1 MLIDPFQ
8 RKISYIRVSVTD
20 RCDFRCVYC
29 MSEDMEFLPKKD
41 VLSLEELDRLCN
53 AFIDL
58 GVKKLRITGGEP
70 LVRKNIMQLFNTLGK
85 KLRYGLEELT
95 LTTNGSQLTRYAKNL
110 FDSGVR
116 RINVSLDSL
125 DKNKFKKITRIGD
138 FDKVIRGIMTAKKA
152 GLKIKINT
160 VALKGIND
168 NEILDLVNWC
178 GKNKFK
184 KITRIGELDK
194 VINGIMAA
202 KKAGLK
208 IKINTV
214 ALKGINDNEILNLV
228 NWCGENKFSLTFIEV
243 MPMGEIGEK
252 RSDQYMPL
260 TEVKSLIQTK
270 YSLTEDSL
278 RTGGPARYVH
288 CHETDQKIGFIT
300 PHTHNFCELCNRVR
314 ITCTGEMYMCLG
326 QQDKADLKTPLR
338 KSENDQTLKNVIY
351 EAISR
356 KPKGHDFVIDRK
368 ENEQFVPRHMNVTG
382 G

>member
-8 RKISYIRVSVTD
+8 RKISYVRVSVTD

-53 AFIDL
+53 TFIDL

-70 LVRKNIMQLFNTLGK
+70 LVRKNIMHLFKSLGK
-85 KLRYGLEELT
+85 KLGKGLEELT
-95 LTTNGSQLTRYAKNL
+95 LTTNGSQLTRYSKDL
-110 FDSGVR
+110 FDSGIR
-116 RINVSLDSL
+116 RINISLDSL
-125 DKNKFKKITRIGD
+125 DKNKFKRITRIGD
-138 FDKVIRGIMTAKKA
+138 FDKVIQ
-152 GLKIKINT
+152 
-160 VALKGIND
+160 
-168 NEILDLVNWC
+168 
-178 GKNKFK
+178 
-184 KITRIGELDK
+184 
-194 VINGIMAA
+194 GIMAA

-214 ALKGINDNEILNLV
+214 ALKGINDNEILDLV
-228 NWCGENKFSLTFIEV
+228 HWCGENKFALTFIEV
-243 MPMGEIGEK
+243 MPMGEMGEK
-252 RSDQYMPL
+252 RADQYMPL
-260 TEVKSLIQTK
+260 TDVRNLIQTK
-270 YSLTEDSL
+270 YSLTDDPL

-300 PHTHNFCELCNRVR
+300 PHTHNFCEMCNRVR

-338 KSENDQTLKNVIY
+338 KSENNQLLKNAIY

-356 KPKGHDFVIDRK
+356 KPKGHDFVIERK
-368 ENEQFVPRHMNVTG
+368 QDEKFVPRHMNVTG

>member
-1 MLIDPFQ
+1 MLIDTFQ

-53 AFIDL
+53 TFIDL

-70 LVRKNIMQLFNTLGK
+70 LVRKNIMQLFSTLGNK
-85 KLRYGLEELT
+85 IGQGLEELT
-95 LTTNGSQLTRYAKNL
+95 LTTNGSQLARYAKDL
-110 FDSGVR
+110 FDNGVK

-138 FDKVIRGIMTAKKA
+138 FDKVVKGIMAAKNA

-178 GKNKFK
+178 G
-184 KITRIGELDK
+184 
-194 VINGIMAA
+194 
-202 KKAGLK
+202 
-208 IKINTV
+208 
-214 ALKGINDNEILNLV
+214 
-228 NWCGENKFSLTFIEV
+228 ENKFALTFIEV

-252 RSDQYMPL
+252 RIDQYMPL
-260 TEVKSLIQTK
+260 TEVRSLIKTR
-270 YSLTEDSL
+270 YSITDDPLK
-278 RTGGPARYVH
+278 TGGPAKYVH

-300 PHTHNFCELCNRVR
+300 PLTHNFCEACNRVR
-314 ITCTGEMYMCLG
+314 ITCTGKMYMCLG
-326 QQDKADLKTPLR
+326 QEDKEDLKKPLR
-338 KSENDQTLKNVIY
+338 ESENNDLLKKAIY
-351 EAISR
+351 KAILR
-356 KPKGHDFVIDRK
+356 KPKGHDFVIERK
-368 ENEQFVPRHMNVTG
+368 KDEKFVPRHMNVTG

>member
-8 RKISYIRVSVTD
+8 RKISYVRVSVTD
-20 RCDFRCVYC
+20 RCDFRCTYC
-29 MSEDMEFLPKKD
+29 MNEDMDFLPKKD

-53 AFIDL
+53 TFIDL

-70 LVRKNIMQLFNTLGK
+70 LVRKNIMQLFSNLGK
-85 KLRYGLEELT
+85 KLGQGLEELT
-95 LTTNGSQLTRYAKNL
+95 LTTNGSQLDRYAKDL
-110 FDSGVR
+110 FENGVR

-125 DKNKFKKITRIGD
+125 EKKKFKKITRIGD
-138 FDKVIRGIMTAKKA
+138 LDKVINGIMVAKKA
-152 GLKIKINT
+152 GLKIKIN
-160 VALKGIND
+160 A
-168 NEILDLVNWC
+168 
-178 GKNKFK
+178 
-184 KITRIGELDK
+184 
-194 VINGIMAA
+194 
-202 KKAGLK
+202 
-208 IKINTV
+208 V

-228 NWCGENKFSLTFIEV
+228 NWCGENKFALTFIEV

-252 RSDQYMPL
+252 RADQYMPL

-270 YSLTEDSL
+270 YSITEDSL

-338 KSENDQTLKNVIY
+338 NSENNQLLKNAIY

-356 KPKGHDFVIDRK
+356 KPKGHDFVIERK

>member
-1 MLIDPFQ
+1 MLIDSFQ
-8 RKISYIRVSVTD
+8 RKISYLRVSVTD
-20 RCDFRCVYC
+20 RCDFRCSYC

-41 VLSLEELDRLCN
+41 VLSLEELERLCN
-53 AFIDL
+53 TFIDL

-70 LVRKNIMQLFNTLGK
+70 LVRKNIMQLFNNLGK
-85 KLRYGLEELT
+85 KLGKEFEELT
-95 LTTNGSQLTRYAKNL
+95 LTTNGSQLDRYAKDL
-110 FDSGVR
+110 LGAGVR
-116 RINVSLDSL
+116 RINISLDSL
-125 DKNKFKKITRIGD
+125 NKNKFKKITRNGD
-138 FDKVIRGIMTAKKA
+138 FDKVIKGIMTAKKA

-168 NEILDLVNWC
+168 D
-178 GKNKFK
+178 
-184 KITRIGELDK
+184 
-194 VINGIMAA
+194 
-202 KKAGLK
+202 
-208 IKINTV
+208 
-214 ALKGINDNEILNLV
+214 EILNLV

-252 RSDQYMPL
+252 RIDQYMPL
-260 TEVKSLIQTK
+260 KEVRNLIKKK
-270 YSLTEDSL
+270 YSISEDSF
-278 RTGGPARYVH
+278 RSAGPARYVH

-338 KSENDQTLKNVIY
+338 KSENNQLLKDVIY

-356 KPKGHDFVIDRK
+356 KPKGHDFVIEREK
-368 ENEQFVPRHMNVTG
+368 NEFFVPRHMNVTG

>member
-1 MLIDPFQ
+1 MLIDSFE
-8 RKISYIRVSVTD
+8 RKISYLRVSVTD
-20 RCDFRCVYC
+20 RCDFRCTYC

-53 AFIDL
+53 TFIDL

-70 LVRKNIMQLFNTLGK
+70 LVRKNIMELFKNLGK
-85 KLRYGLEELT
+85 KLDKGLEELT
-95 LTTNGSQLTRYAKNL
+95 LTTNGSQLDRYAEDL
-110 FDSGVR
+110 LSAGVR
-116 RINVSLDSL
+116 RINISLDSL
-125 DKNKFKKITRIGD
+125 NKKKFKNITRNGD
-138 FDKVIRGIMTAKKA
+138 FDKVIK
-152 GLKIKINT
+152 
-160 VALKGIND
+160 
-168 NEILDLVNWC
+168 
-178 GKNKFK
+178 
-184 KITRIGELDK
+184 
-194 VINGIMAA
+194 GIMAA

-214 ALKGINDNEILNLV
+214 ALKGVNDDEILKLV

-252 RSDQYMPL
+252 RIDQYMPL
-260 TEVKSLIQTK
+260 TEVRNLIQKK
-270 YSLTEDSL
+270 YSISEDSL
-278 RTGGPARYVH
+278 RTAGPARYVH

-338 KSENDQTLKNVIY
+338 KSENNQLLKDVIY

-356 KPKGHDFVIDRK
+356 KPKGHDFIIDRK
-368 ENEQFVPRHMNVTG
+368 ENENFVPRNMNVTG

>member
-1 MLIDPFQ
+1 MLIDPFK
-8 RKISYIRVSVTD
+8 RKISYVRVSVTD
-20 RCDFRCVYC
+20 RCDFRCTYC

-53 AFIDL
+53 TFIDL

-70 LVRKNIMQLFNTLGK
+70 LVRKNIMQLFSNLGK
-85 KLRYGLEELT
+85 KLGQGLEELT
-95 LTTNGSQLTRYAKNL
+95 LTTNGSQLDRYAKDL
-110 FDSGVR
+110 FDNGVR

-125 DKNKFKKITRIGD
+125 EKNKFKKITRIGD
-138 FDKVIRGIMTAKKA
+138 LDKVINGIMVAKKA
-152 GLKIKINT
+152 GLKIKIN
-160 VALKGIND
+160 A
-168 NEILDLVNWC
+168 
-178 GKNKFK
+178 
-184 KITRIGELDK
+184 
-194 VINGIMAA
+194 
-202 KKAGLK
+202 
-208 IKINTV
+208 V

-338 KSENDQTLKNVIY
+338 KSENDQLLKDVIY

-356 KPKGHDFVIDRK
+356 KQKGHDFEIDREK
-368 ENEQFVPRHMNVTG
+368 EEKFVPRHMNITG

>member
-1 MLIDPFQ
+1 MLVDPFQ
-8 RKISYIRVSVTD
+8 RKISYVRISVTD
-20 RCDFRCVYC
+20 RCDFRCTYC
-29 MSEDMEFLPKKD
+29 MSEEMQFLPKKD
-41 VLSLEELDRLCN
+41 LLSLEELDRLCST
-53 AFIDL
+53 FIDL

-70 LVRKNIMQLFNTLGK
+70 LVRKNIMQLFSNLGK
-85 KLRYGLEELT
+85 KLGQGLEELT
-95 LTTNGSQLTRYAKNL
+95 LTTNGSQLDRYAKDL
-110 FDSGVR
+110 FYNGVR
-116 RINVSLDSL
+116 RVNVSLDSL
-125 DKNKFKKITRIGD
+125 EKKKFKKITRIG
-138 FDKVIRGIMTAKKA
+138 
-152 GLKIKINT
+152 N
-160 VALKGIND
+160 
-168 NEILDLVNWC
+168 
-178 GKNKFK
+178 
-184 KITRIGELDK
+184 LDK
-194 VINGIMAA
+194 VINGIMVA

-228 NWCGENKFSLTFIEV
+228 NWCGENKFALTFIEV

-252 RSDQYMPL
+252 RADQYMPL

-300 PHTHNFCELCNRVR
+300 PLTHNFCELCNRVR
-314 ITCTGEMYMCLG
+314 ITCTGDMYMCLG

-338 KSENDQTLKNVIY
+338 KSENDQLLKHIIY

-356 KPKGHDFVIDRK
+356 KPKGHDFVIERK

>member
-1 MLIDPFQ
+1 MLIDPFK
-8 RKISYIRVSVTD
+8 RKISYVRVSVTD
-20 RCDFRCVYC
+20 RCDFRCTYC
-29 MSEDMEFLPKKD
+29 MSEDMDFLPKKD

-53 AFIDL
+53 TFIDL

-70 LVRKNIMQLFNTLGK
+70 LVRKNIMQLFSNLGK
-85 KLRYGLEELT
+85 KLGQGLEELT
-95 LTTNGSQLTRYAKNL
+95 LTTNGSQLDRYAKDL
-110 FDSGVR
+110 FENGVR

-125 DKNKFKKITRIGD
+125 EKNKFKKITRIGD
-138 FDKVIRGIMTAKKA
+138 LDKVINGIMVAKKA
-152 GLKIKINT
+152 GLKIKIN
-160 VALKGIND
+160 A
-168 NEILDLVNWC
+168 
-178 GKNKFK
+178 
-184 KITRIGELDK
+184 
-194 VINGIMAA
+194 
-202 KKAGLK
+202 
-208 IKINTV
+208 V

-252 RSDQYMPL
+252 RADQYMPL

-338 KSENDQTLKNVIY
+338 KSENDQLLKDVIY

-356 KPKGHDFVIDRK
+356 KPKGHDFVIERK
-368 ENEQFVPRHMNVTG
+368 QDEKFVPRHMNVTG

>member
-1 MLIDPFQ
+1 MLIDPFK
-8 RKISYIRVSVTD
+8 RKISYVRVSVTD

-29 MSEDMEFLPKKD
+29 MSEDMDFLPKKE

-53 AFIDL
+53 TFIDL

-70 LVRKNIMQLFNTLGK
+70 LVRKNIMKLFSNLGK
-85 KLRYGLEELT
+85 KLGHGLEELT
-95 LTTNGSQLTRYAKNL
+95 LTTNGSQLDRYAKDL
-110 FDSGVR
+110 FDNGVR

-125 DKNKFKKITRIGD
+125 EKNKFRKITRIGD
-138 FDKVIRGIMTAKKA
+138 
-152 GLKIKINT
+152 
-160 VALKGIND
+160 
-168 NEILDLVNWC
+168 
-178 GKNKFK
+178 
-184 KITRIGELDK
+184 LDK

-214 ALKGINDNEILNLV
+214 ALKEINDNEILNLV

-243 MPMGEIGEK
+243 MPMGAIGEK
-252 RSDQYMPL
+252 RADQYMPL

-270 YSLTEDSL
+270 YSITEDSL

-338 KSENDQTLKNVIY
+338 KSENDQLLKDVIY

-356 KPKGHDFVIDRK
+356 KPKGHDFVIERK

>member
-8 RKISYIRVSVTD
+8 RKISYVRVSVTD
-20 RCDFRCVYC
+20 RCDFRCTYC
-29 MSEDMEFLPKKD
+29 MSEDMDFLPKKD

-53 AFIDL
+53 TFIDL

-70 LVRKNIMQLFNTLGK
+70 LVRKNIMQLFSNLGK
-85 KLRYGLEELT
+85 KLGQGLEELT
-95 LTTNGSQLTRYAKNL
+95 LTTNGSQLDRYAKDL
-110 FDSGVR
+110 FDNGVR

-125 DKNKFKKITRIGD
+125 DKD
-138 FDKVIRGIMTAKKA
+138 
-152 GLKIKINT
+152 
-160 VALKGIND
+160 
-168 NEILDLVNWC
+168 
-178 GKNKFK
+178 KFK

-194 VINGIMAA
+194 VINGIMTA
-202 KKAGLK
+202 KKTGLK

-214 ALKGINDNEILNLV
+214 ALKGINENEILNLV

-252 RSDQYMPL
+252 RADQYMPL

-270 YSLTEDSL
+270 YSITEDSL

-326 QQDKADLKTPLR
+326 QQDKADLKSPLR
-338 KSENDQTLKNVIY
+338 KSENDQLLKDVIY
-351 EAISR
+351 EAILR
-356 KPKGHDFVIDRK
+356 KPKGHDFVIERK

>member
-8 RKISYIRVSVTD
+8 RKISYVRVSVTD
-20 RCDFRCVYC
+20 RCDFRCTYC
-29 MSEDMEFLPKKD
+29 MSEDMDFLPKKD

-53 AFIDL
+53 TFIDL

-70 LVRKNIMQLFNTLGK
+70 LVRKNIMQLFSNLGK
-85 KLRYGLEELT
+85 KLGQGLEELT
-95 LTTNGSQLTRYAKNL
+95 LTTNGSQLGRYAKDL
-110 FDSGVR
+110 FDTGVR

-125 DKNKFKKITRIGD
+125 EKNKFKKITRIGD
-138 FDKVIRGIMTAKKA
+138 LDKVINGIMVAKKA

-160 VALKGIND
+160 VALK
-168 NEILDLVNWC
+168 E
-178 GKNKFK
+178 
-184 KITRIGELDK
+184 
-194 VINGIMAA
+194 
-202 KKAGLK
+202 
-208 IKINTV
+208 
-214 ALKGINDNEILNLV
+214 INDNEILNLV

-243 MPMGEIGEK
+243 MPMGAIGEK
-252 RSDQYMPL
+252 RADQYMPL

-270 YSLTEDSL
+270 YSITEDSL

-314 ITCTGEMYMCLG
+314 ITCTGQMYMCLG

-338 KSENDQTLKNVIY
+338 KSENDQLLKHVIY

-356 KPKGHDFVIDRK
+356 KPKGHDFVIERRQDEK
-368 ENEQFVPRHMNVTG
+368 FVPRHMNVTG

>member
-1 MLIDPFQ
+1 
-8 RKISYIRVSVTD
+8 
-20 RCDFRCVYC
+20 

-53 AFIDL
+53 TFIDL

-70 LVRKNIMQLFNTLGK
+70 LVRKNIMQLFKNLGK
-85 KLRYGLEELT
+85 KLGKGLDELT
-95 LTTNGSQLTRYAKNL
+95 LTTNGSQLDRYAKDL
-110 FDSGVR
+110 LSTGVR
-116 RINVSLDSL
+116 RINISLDSL
-125 DKNKFKKITRIGD
+125 NKNKFKTITRNGD
-138 FDKVIRGIMTAKKA
+138 FNKVIRGIMKAKKV

-168 NEILDLVNWC
+168 DEIL
-178 GKNKFK
+178 K
-184 KITRIGELDK
+184 
-194 VINGIMAA
+194 
-202 KKAGLK
+202 
-208 IKINTV
+208 
-214 ALKGINDNEILNLV
+214 LV

-252 RSDQYMPL
+252 RIDQYMPL
-260 TEVKSLIQTK
+260 TEVRNLIQKK
-270 YSLTEDSL
+270 YSISEDSF
-278 RTGGPARYVH
+278 RTAGPARYVH

-314 ITCTGEMYMCLG
+314 ITSTGEMYMCLG

-338 KSENDQTLKNVIY
+338 KSENNQLLKDVIY

-356 KPKGHDFVIDRK
+356 KPKGHDFIIDRK
-368 ENEQFVPRHMNVTG
+368 ENENFVPRNMNVTG

>member
-1 MLIDPFQ
+1 MLIDSFQ
-8 RKISYIRVSVTD
+8 RKISYVRVSVTD
-20 RCDFRCVYC
+20 RCDFRCTYC

-53 AFIDL
+53 TFIDL

-70 LVRKNIMQLFNTLGK
+70 LVRKNIMQLFSNLGK
-85 KLRYGLEELT
+85 KLGHGLEELT
-95 LTTNGSQLTRYAKNL
+95 LTTNGSQLGRYAKDL
-110 FDSGVR
+110 FDNGVR

-125 DKNKFKKITRIGD
+125 NKDKFRKITRIGD
-138 FDKVIRGIMTAKKA
+138 FDKVVSGIMVAKKA

-160 VALKGIND
+160 VALK
-168 NEILDLVNWC
+168 E
-178 GKNKFK
+178 
-184 KITRIGELDK
+184 
-194 VINGIMAA
+194 
-202 KKAGLK
+202 
-208 IKINTV
+208 
-214 ALKGINDNEILNLV
+214 INDNEILNLV

-243 MPMGEIGEK
+243 MPMGAIGEK
-252 RSDQYMPL
+252 RANQYMPL

-270 YSLTEDSL
+270 YSITEDSL

-314 ITCTGEMYMCLG
+314 ITCTGKMYMCLG

-338 KSENDQTLKNVIY
+338 KSENDQLLKDVIY

-356 KPKGHDFVIDRK
+356 KPKGHDFVIERK
-368 ENEQFVPRHMNVTG
+368 ENEKFVPRHMSVTG

>member
-1 MLIDPFQ
+1 MLIDSFQ

-53 AFIDL
+53 TFIDL

-70 LVRKNIMQLFNTLGK
+70 LVRKNIMQLFSNLGNK
-85 KLRYGLEELT
+85 IGQGLEELT
-95 LTTNGSQLTRYAKNL
+95 LTTNGSQLARYAKDL
-110 FDSGVR
+110 FDNKVK

-125 DKNKFKKITRIGD
+125 NKNKFKKITRNSD
-138 FDKVIRGIMTAKKA
+138 FNKVVKGIMAAKNA

-178 GKNKFK
+178 G
-184 KITRIGELDK
+184 
-194 VINGIMAA
+194 
-202 KKAGLK
+202 
-208 IKINTV
+208 
-214 ALKGINDNEILNLV
+214 
-228 NWCGENKFSLTFIEV
+228 ENKFALTFIEV

-252 RSDQYMPL
+252 RIDQYMPL
-260 TEVKSLIQTK
+260 TEVRSLIKTR
-270 YSLTEDSL
+270 YSITDDPLK
-278 RTGGPARYVH
+278 TGGPAKYVH

-300 PHTHNFCELCNRVR
+300 PLTHNFCEACNRVR
-314 ITCTGEMYMCLG
+314 ITCTGKMYMCLG
-326 QQDKADLKTPLR
+326 QEDKEDLKKPLR
-338 KSENDQTLKNVIY
+338 ESENNDLLKKVIY
-351 EAISR
+351 KAILR
-356 KPKGHDFVIDRK
+356 KPKGHDFIIERK
-368 ENEQFVPRHMNVTG
+368 KDEKFVPRHMNVTG

>member
-20 RCDFRCVYC
+20 RCDFRCTYC
-29 MSEDMEFLPKKD
+29 MSEDMKFLPKKD
-41 VLSLEELDRLCN
+41 VLSLEELDRICN
-53 AFIDL
+53 TFIDL

-70 LVRKNIMQLFNTLGK
+70 LVRKNVMQLFSSLGK
-85 KLRYGLEELT
+85 KLGHGLEELT
-95 LTTNGSQLTRYAKNL
+95 LTTNGSQLDRYAKDL
-110 FDSGVR
+110 FNSGVR
-116 RINVSLDSL
+116 RINISLDSL
-125 DKNKFKKITRIGD
+125 DKSKFKRITRNGD
-138 FDKVIRGIMTAKKA
+138 FNKVIRGIMTAKKI

-168 NEILDLVNWC
+168 DEIL
-178 GKNKFK
+178 K
-184 KITRIGELDK
+184 
-194 VINGIMAA
+194 
-202 KKAGLK
+202 
-208 IKINTV
+208 
-214 ALKGINDNEILNLV
+214 LV

-252 RSDQYMPL
+252 RIDQYMPL
-260 TEVKSLIQTK
+260 TEVKSLIQKK
-270 YSLTEDSL
+270 YSITNDSL
-278 RTGGPARYVH
+278 RTAGPARYVH

-338 KSENDQTLKNVIY
+338 KSENNQLLKDVIY

-356 KPKGHDFVIDRK
+356 KPKGHDFVIERK
-368 ENEQFVPRHMNVTG
+368 ENKNFVPRHMNVTG

>member
-1 MLIDPFQ
+1 MLIDPFK
-8 RKISYIRVSVTD
+8 RKISYVRVSVTD
-20 RCDFRCVYC
+20 RCDFRCTYC

-53 AFIDL
+53 TFIDL

-70 LVRKNIMQLFNTLGK
+70 LVRKNIMQLFSNLGK
-85 KLRYGLEELT
+85 KLGQGLEELT
-95 LTTNGSQLTRYAKNL
+95 LTTNGSQLDRYAKDL
-110 FDSGVR
+110 FDNGVR

-125 DKNKFKKITRIGD
+125 EKNKFKKITRIGD
-138 FDKVIRGIMTAKKA
+138 LDKVINGIMVAKKA
-152 GLKIKINT
+152 GLKIKIN
-160 VALKGIND
+160 A
-168 NEILDLVNWC
+168 
-178 GKNKFK
+178 
-184 KITRIGELDK
+184 
-194 VINGIMAA
+194 
-202 KKAGLK
+202 
-208 IKINTV
+208 V

-252 RSDQYMPL
+252 RADQYMPL

-314 ITCTGEMYMCLG
+314 VTCTGEMYMCLG

-338 KSENDQTLKNVIY
+338 KSENDQLLKDVIY

-356 KPKGHDFVIDRK
+356 KPKGHDFVIERK

>member
-1 MLIDPFQ
+1 MLIDPFK
-8 RKISYIRVSVTD
+8 RKISYVRVSVTD
-20 RCDFRCVYC
+20 RCDFRCTYC

-53 AFIDL
+53 TFIDL

-70 LVRKNIMQLFNTLGK
+70 LVRKNIMQLFSNLGK
-85 KLRYGLEELT
+85 KLGQGLEELT
-95 LTTNGSQLTRYAKNL
+95 LTTNGSQLDRYAEDL
-110 FDSGVR
+110 FENGVR

-125 DKNKFKKITRIGD
+125 EKNKFKKITRIGD
-138 FDKVIRGIMTAKKA
+138 LDKVINGIMVAKKA
-152 GLKIKINT
+152 GLKIKIN
-160 VALKGIND
+160 A
-168 NEILDLVNWC
+168 
-178 GKNKFK
+178 
-184 KITRIGELDK
+184 
-194 VINGIMAA
+194 
-202 KKAGLK
+202 
-208 IKINTV
+208 V

-252 RSDQYMPL
+252 RADQYMPL

-326 QQDKADLKTPLR
+326 QQDKADLKIPLR
-338 KSENDQTLKNVIY
+338 KSENDQLLKDVIY

-356 KPKGHDFVIDRK
+356 KPKGHDFVIERK
-368 ENEQFVPRHMNVTG
+368 ENEQFVPRHMNITG

>member
-1 MLIDPFQ
+1 MLIDSFQ

-53 AFIDL
+53 IFIDL

-70 LVRKNIMQLFNTLGK
+70 LVRKNIMQLFSNLGNK
-85 KLRYGLEELT
+85 IGQGLEELT
-95 LTTNGSQLTRYAKNL
+95 LTTNGSQLARYAKDL
-110 FDSGVR
+110 FDNKVK

-125 DKNKFKKITRIGD
+125 DKNKFKKITRNSD
-138 FDKVIRGIMTAKKA
+138 FNKVVKGIMAAKNA

-178 GKNKFK
+178 G
-184 KITRIGELDK
+184 
-194 VINGIMAA
+194 
-202 KKAGLK
+202 
-208 IKINTV
+208 
-214 ALKGINDNEILNLV
+214 
-228 NWCGENKFSLTFIEV
+228 ENKFALTFIEV

-252 RSDQYMPL
+252 RIDQYMPL
-260 TEVKSLIQTK
+260 TEVRSLIKTR
-270 YSLTEDSL
+270 YSITDDPLK
-278 RTGGPARYVH
+278 TGGPAKYVH

-300 PHTHNFCELCNRVR
+300 PLTHNFCEACNRVR
-314 ITCTGEMYMCLG
+314 ITCTGKMYMCLG
-326 QQDKADLKTPLR
+326 QEDKEDLKKPLR
-338 KSENDQTLKNVIY
+338 ESENNDLLKKVIY
-351 EAISR
+351 KAILR
-356 KPKGHDFVIDRK
+356 KPKGHDFVIERK
-368 ENEQFVPRHMNVTG
+368 KDEKFVPRHMNVTG

>member
-1 MLIDPFQ
+1 MLIDSFQ

-53 AFIDL
+53 TFIDL

-70 LVRKNIMQLFNTLGK
+70 LVRKNIMQLFSNLGNK
-85 KLRYGLEELT
+85 IGQGLEELT
-95 LTTNGSQLTRYAKNL
+95 LTTNGSQLARYAKDL
-110 FDSGVR
+110 FDNKVK

-125 DKNKFKKITRIGD
+125 DKNKFKKITRNSD
-138 FDKVIRGIMTAKKA
+138 FNKVVKGIMAAKNA

-178 GKNKFK
+178 G
-184 KITRIGELDK
+184 
-194 VINGIMAA
+194 
-202 KKAGLK
+202 
-208 IKINTV
+208 
-214 ALKGINDNEILNLV
+214 
-228 NWCGENKFSLTFIEV
+228 ENKFALTFIEV

-252 RSDQYMPL
+252 RIDQYMPL
-260 TEVKSLIQTK
+260 TEVRSLIKTR
-270 YSLTEDSL
+270 YSITDDPLK
-278 RTGGPARYVH
+278 TGGPAKYVH

-300 PHTHNFCELCNRVR
+300 PLTHNFCEACNRVR
-314 ITCTGEMYMCLG
+314 ITCTGKMYMCLG
-326 QQDKADLKTPLR
+326 QEDREDLKKPLR
-338 KSENDQTLKNVIY
+338 ESENDDLLKKAIY
-351 EAISR
+351 KAILK
-356 KPKGHDFVIDRK
+356 KPKGHDFVIERK
-368 ENEQFVPRHMNVTG
+368 KDEKFVPRHMNVTG

>member
-8 RKISYIRVSVTD
+8 RKISYVRVSVTD
-20 RCDFRCVYC
+20 RCDFRCTYC
-29 MSEDMEFLPKKD
+29 MNEDMDFLPKKD

-53 AFIDL
+53 TFIEL

-70 LVRKNIMQLFNTLGK
+70 LVRKNIMQLFSNLGK
-85 KLRYGLEELT
+85 KLGYGLEELT
-95 LTTNGSQLTRYAKNL
+95 LTTNGSQLDRYAKDL
-110 FDSGVR
+110 FDTGVR

-125 DKNKFKKITRIGD
+125 DKDKFKKITRIGD
-138 FDKVIRGIMTAKKA
+138 
-152 GLKIKINT
+152 
-160 VALKGIND
+160 
-168 NEILDLVNWC
+168 
-178 GKNKFK
+178 
-184 KITRIGELDK
+184 LDK
-194 VINGIMAA
+194 VVSGIMAA

-214 ALKGINDNEILNLV
+214 ALKEINDNEILNLV

-243 MPMGEIGEK
+243 MPMGAIGEK
-252 RSDQYMPL
+252 RADQYMPL

-270 YSLTEDSL
+270 YSITEDLL

-326 QQDKADLKTPLR
+326 QQDKADLKIPLR
-338 KSENDQTLKNVIY
+338 KSENDQLLKDVIY
-351 EAISR
+351 EAILR
-356 KPKGHDFVIDRK
+356 KPKGHDFVIERK
-368 ENEQFVPRHMNVTG
+368 ENEQFVPRHMNVDRKSVV
-382 G
+382 